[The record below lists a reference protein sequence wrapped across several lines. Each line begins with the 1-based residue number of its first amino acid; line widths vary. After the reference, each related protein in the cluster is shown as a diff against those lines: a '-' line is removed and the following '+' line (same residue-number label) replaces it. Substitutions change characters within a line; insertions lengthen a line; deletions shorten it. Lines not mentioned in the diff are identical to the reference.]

1 MKAYFFFSYIFFY
14 ICFVNID
21 VIYLYIGSQ
30 NALFH
35 GELLLLAL

>member
-1 MKAYFFFSYIFFY
+1 MRAYFFFSYIFY

-21 VIYLYIGSQ
+21 VTHLYIGSQ